1 MARYF
6 LHQRCGDS
14 GFPDEE
20 GQECPSVEAAR
31 RQAIAGIRSI
41 LADEIM
47 HGYMILDQRIDICDE
62 RGARVATIPFSE
74 AFELRH

>member
-1 MARYF
+1 
-6 LHQRCGDS
+6 
-14 GFPDEE
+14 
-20 GQECPSVEAAR
+20 
-31 RQAIAGIRSI
+31 
-41 LADEIM
+41 M